1 MCLAQRK
8 LCKVNMKHSIL
19 RLAIVG
25 ASAAMAGVTPVM
37 AATDTSTFTV
47 SATIV
52 QDCNLS
58 ATNLVFGNYDA
69 SDGSPL
75 DGTTPINVYCSSGTP
90 YSLALNVGSGGGT
103 FTGRTMS
110 GGGGNLGFN
119 LYTSAAHSVVWGDST
134 GATNTVSGTG
144 AGLLTAATHTVY
156 GRIAAGQDLAPGAY
170 ASTIT
175 VTVTF

>member
-1 MCLAQRK
+1 
-8 LCKVNMKHSIL
+8 MKHSKLGLVIL
-19 RLAIVG
+19 G
-25 ASAAMAGVTPVM
+25 ASAAMIAGIAQVM
-37 AATDTSTFTV
+37 AATDTTTFTV

-58 ATNLVFGNYDA
+58 ATNLAFGNYDA
-69 SDGSPL
+69 AGGSPL
-75 DGTTPINVYCSSGTP
+75 DATSPIDVYCSNGTP

-103 FTGRTMS
+103 FASRTMS

-119 LYTSAAHSVVWGDST
+119 LYTSAAHTVVWGDGT
-134 GATNTVSGTG
+134 GATAAIDGTG
-144 AGLLTAATHTVY
+144 VGLLTAATHTVY
-156 GRIAAGQDLAPGAY
+156 GRVASGQDLAPGAY